1 MRNIY
6 TFLVLS
12 IFILGC
18 SSDKEEEEQDPNSQT
33 CLKDYTLSTV
43 GIDCDKSG
51 FTDGVYVETRLRGTR
66 NITCNAKPNHDYWV
80 KSEREEATVAG
91 VDHSFTMDFNPS
103 LSDVKTSILSETNT
117 PKFFFGVALNGV
129 IIAPGP
135 GEPFI
140 FLDQITSEYNL
151 DWVFEPTNN
160 MGLGENL
167 VKLDCSSAH
176 SNDNAGYHYHG
187 NMYELADKLYS
198 GISSGDVVPDKP
210 IQIGWA
216 SDGFPILYLYGPDA
230 NGQLKKMQPSYGF
243 KEGERPGDGI
253 TAPCGTYDGRYTR
266 DYEYTSNLGDL
277 DECNGVANTVTITTA
292 IGEETFDYYYVITED
307 FPQIP
312 RCFSGTPHQS
322 FR

>member
-1 MRNIY
+1 MRKIY
-6 TFLVLS
+6 AILVLS
-12 IFILGC
+12 IIIIGC
-18 SSDKEEEEQDPNSQT
+18 SSRKEEEDLISQN
-33 CLKDYTLSTV
+33 CVKDYTLSTT

-80 KSEREEATVAG
+80 KSEREEATGAG
-91 VDHSFTMDFNPS
+91 VDHSFSMDFNPS

-140 FLDQITSEYNL
+140 FLDQTTNEYNL

-176 SNDNAGYHYHG
+176 SNDNAG
-187 NMYELADKLYS
+187 
-198 GISSGDVVPDKP
+198 
-210 IQIGWA
+210 
-216 SDGFPILYLYGPDA
+216 
-230 NGQLKKMQPSYGF
+230 
-243 KEGERPGDGI
+243 
-253 TAPCGTYDGRYTR
+253 
-266 DYEYTSNLGDL
+266 
-277 DECNGVANTVTITTA
+277 
-292 IGEETFDYYYVITED
+292 
-307 FPQIP
+307 
-312 RCFSGTPHQS
+312 
-322 FR
+322 